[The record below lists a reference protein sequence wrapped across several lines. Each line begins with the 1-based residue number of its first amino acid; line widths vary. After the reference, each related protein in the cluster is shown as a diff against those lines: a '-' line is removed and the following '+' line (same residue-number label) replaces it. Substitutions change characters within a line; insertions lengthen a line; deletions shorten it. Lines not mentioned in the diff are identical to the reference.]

1 MAGRIR
7 FFLNRLRERLWIR
20 PLMFCVLSLGGAF
33 LAKMVDNAKI
43 GQILPEINP
52 ESIETLLAIIAA
64 SMLVIST
71 FAVAS
76 MLSAYAAASSTATP
90 RSYSLVVSDDVS
102 QNALSTFIASFIFS
116 IVALVALKNGYYGK
130 AGHFALFMLTLVVFA
145 FVILT
150 FLRWVDRIARL
161 GRLTTTIDK
170 IEKAT
175 AASMQRW
182 RCAPTMGG
190 AHAGIIQDA
199 DKAIYGK
206 SIGYVQSIDV
216 SALQAYAEENGI
228 RINVTALPGA
238 FSAPGRALA
247 YATSDLVDLSEI
259 DTRQIAEAFQI
270 GNDRT
275 FDDDPRFGL
284 IALSEIASRALSPA
298 VNDPGTAIAI
308 IGRFVR
314 LFALWTEPIEEG
326 DKQTIEY
333 DRVGVP
339 EISLKD
345 MFDDAFT
352 PIARDGAGTVEVS
365 VRLQKAFESL
375 ASISVNS
382 LRGVATRHARLARA
396 RAENALVAPEDLE
409 VLRKAAEFANSISK
423 P

>member
-1 MAGRIR
+1 MADRIR
-7 FFLNRLRERLWIR
+7 FFLNRVRERLWVR
-20 PLMFCVLSLGGAF
+20 PLMFCILSLAGAF
-33 LAKMVDNAKI
+33 LAKMVDNTKI

-102 QNALSTFIASFIFS
+102 QNALSTFIAAFIFS
-116 IVALVALKNGYYGK
+116 IVALVALKNGYYEK
-130 AGHFALFMLTLVVFA
+130 AGHFALFALTIMVFA
-145 FVILT
+145 LVIIT

-161 GRLTTTIDK
+161 GRLTTTIHK
-170 IEKAT
+170 VEEAT
-175 AASMQRW
+175 AASMQRR

-190 AHAGIIQDA
+190 APAGMIQDA
-199 DKAIYGK
+199 DQAIYGR
-206 SIGYVQSIDV
+206 SIGYVQRIDV
-216 SALQAYAEENGI
+216 NALQTYAEETGI
-228 RINVTALPGA
+228 RIIVTALPGA
-238 FSAPGRALA
+238 FAAPGRPLALV
-247 YATSDLVDLSEI
+247 TSDSVDSSEV
-259 DTRQIAEAFQI
+259 DTSQIEKAFQI

-284 IALSEIASRALSPA
+284 ITLSEIASRALSPA

-314 LFALWTEPIEEG
+314 LFALWTEPVKEG
-326 DKQTIEY
+326 DKQDIEC
-333 DRVGVP
+333 DRVAVP
-339 EISLKD
+339 EIALGD

-375 ASISVNS
+375 ASIGITA
-382 LRGVATRHARLARA
+382 LRDLAIYYARLARA

-409 VLRKAAEFANSISK
+409 VLRKVSKFANPI
-423 P
+423 

>member
-1 MAGRIR
+1 MVDRIR
-7 FFLNRLRERLWIR
+7 FFLNRLRERLWFR
-20 PLMFCVLSLGGAF
+20 PLMFCILSVGGAF
-33 LAKMVDNAKI
+33 LAKMVDYPKI

-71 FAVAS
+71 FAVGS

-90 RSYSLVVSDDVS
+90 RSFSLVVSDDVS
-102 QNALSTFIASFIFS
+102 QNALSTFIAAFIFS
-116 IVALVALKNGYYGK
+116 IVALVALKNGYYER
-130 AGHFALFMLTLVVFA
+130 AGHFALFILTLVVFA
-145 FVILT
+145 FVILM

-170 IEKAT
+170 VEKAT
-175 AASMQRW
+175 SDAMQRW
-182 RCAPTMGG
+182 RCAPTLGG
-190 AHAGIIQDA
+190 AHTGMIHD
-199 DKAIYGK
+199 DDRAIYGN
-206 SIGYVQSIDV
+206 SIGYVQRIDV
-216 SALQAYAEENGI
+216 SALQTYAEENGI
-228 RINVTALPGA
+228 RINVIALPGA

-247 YATSDLVDLSEI
+247 YTTSDSVDLSEI
-259 DTRQIAEAFQI
+259 DTRQIAEAFKI

-275 FDDDPRFGL
+275 FDDDPRYGL

-339 EISLKD
+339 EVSLRD

-352 PIARDGAGTVEVS
+352 PVARDGAGTVEVS

-375 ASISVNS
+375 ASIGLNS
-382 LRGVATRHARLARA
+382 LRVVAIRHARIALA

-409 VLRKAAEFANSISK
+409 VLRKAAEFANSAPQS
-423 P
+423 